1 MPLATTTHAGQIY
14 MYKDSNGST
23 LLTNR
28 KSADRS
34 LTKVKVT
41 YYPDSNIHSYRNWG
55 NSEASVLP
63 SYSRNKNAFDH
74 IIQQAAQQHGVS
86 EGLIKAV
93 MHTESGFNVNAR
105 SPVGAQGLMQL
116 MPATARR
123 FNVSNAYDPHEN
135 IMAGAKYLAWLL
147 KRFNGNT
154 TLALA
159 GYNAGEGNIAK
170 YGGVP
175 PFRETQDYVRRVT
188 SRYSNLYANGVVPG
202 LVGNRH
208 PVSTPFDT
216 YRAADGLVVIAVAS
230 NRLFERLCQCMGQPE
245 LATDPRFIDDASRTR
260 HEPQL
265 RAAIEAWTAQHSVEH
280 LCDGLLEA
288 GVPSSPVWDLAEAA
302 SSEHARVRQ
311 LQFQPP
317 GAAVPCV
324 PQPVF
329 FNGRKPHA
337 LTAAPRLGADN
348 AIFGLNPTGVNP

>member
-1 MPLATTTHAGQIY
+1 MNNKINAFLLYILGTASIMPLATSTHAGQIY

-41 YYPDSNIHSYRNWG
+41 YYPESNIHSYRNWG

-159 GYNAGEGNIAK
+159 GYNAGEGNVAK

-188 SRYSNLYANGVVPG
+188 SRFSNLYASGVNASSSNSAITANNNSNTQSQNAQVIAQSENYTASNHQVAANKRPQ
-202 LVGNRH
+202 RQIIM
-208 PVSTPFDT
+208 
-216 YRAADGLVVIAVAS
+216 AADGRFTDAPAGSYATGNATAS
-230 NRLFERLCQCMGQPE
+230 ARN
-245 LATDPRFIDDASRTR
+245 FI
-260 HEPQL
+260 
-265 RAAIEAWTAQHSVEH
+265 
-280 LCDGLLEA
+280 
-288 GVPSSPVWDLAEAA
+288 
-302 SSEHARVRQ
+302 SE
-311 LQFQPP
+311 
-317 GAAVPCV
+317 
-324 PQPVF
+324 
-329 FNGRKPHA
+329 
-337 LTAAPRLGADN
+337 
-348 AIFGLNPTGVNP
+348 

>member
-1 MPLATTTHAGQIY
+1 MNNKINAFLLYILGTASIMPLATTAHAGQIY

-123 FNVSNAYDPHEN
+123 FNVSNAYDPHQN

-159 GYNAGEGNIAK
+159 GYNAGEGNVAK

-188 SRYSNLYANGVVPG
+188 SRYSNLYANGVSAGSPQ
-202 LVGNRH
+202 NNNTSSSSTAQNAQIIAQSDNYSASNH
-208 PVSTPFDT
+208 QVSVNKRPQ
-216 YRAADGLVVIAVAS
+216 RQIIMAADG
-230 NRLFERLCQCMGQPE
+230 RF
-245 LATDPRFIDDASRTR
+245 TDA
-260 HEPQL
+260 
-265 RAAIEAWTAQHSVEH
+265 
-280 LCDGLLEA
+280 
-288 GVPSSPVWDLAEAA
+288 
-302 SSEHARVRQ
+302 
-311 LQFQPP
+311 
-317 GAAVPCV
+317 
-324 PQPVF
+324 
-329 FNGRKPHA
+329 
-337 LTAAPRLGADN
+337 
-348 AIFGLNPTGVNP
+348 PTGSYATGNATASARIFISE

>member
-159 GYNAGEGNIAK
+159 GYNAGEGNVAK

-188 SRYSNLYANGVVPG
+188 SRYSNLYASGVSASSGSNAITANNNSNTQSQNAQVIAQSESYTASNHQVAANKRPQ
-202 LVGNRH
+202 RQIIM
-208 PVSTPFDT
+208 
-216 YRAADGLVVIAVAS
+216 AADGRFTDAPAGSYATGNATAS
-230 NRLFERLCQCMGQPE
+230 ARI
-245 LATDPRFIDDASRTR
+245 FI
-260 HEPQL
+260 
-265 RAAIEAWTAQHSVEH
+265 
-280 LCDGLLEA
+280 
-288 GVPSSPVWDLAEAA
+288 
-302 SSEHARVRQ
+302 SE
-311 LQFQPP
+311 
-317 GAAVPCV
+317 
-324 PQPVF
+324 
-329 FNGRKPHA
+329 
-337 LTAAPRLGADN
+337 
-348 AIFGLNPTGVNP
+348 

>member
-1 MPLATTTHAGQIY
+1 MNNKINAFLLYILGTASIMPLATSTHAGQIY

-116 MPATARR
+116 MPATAQR

-159 GYNAGEGNIAK
+159 GYNAGEGNVAK

-175 PFRETQDYVRRVT
+175 PFRETQDYIRRVT
-188 SRYSNLYANGVVPG
+188 SRYSNLYASGVNANSSNSAITANNNSNTQSQNAQVITQSENYTASNHQVAANKRPQ
-202 LVGNRH
+202 RQIIM
-208 PVSTPFDT
+208 
-216 YRAADGLVVIAVAS
+216 AADGRFTDAPAGSYATGNATAS
-230 NRLFERLCQCMGQPE
+230 ARI
-245 LATDPRFIDDASRTR
+245 FI
-260 HEPQL
+260 
-265 RAAIEAWTAQHSVEH
+265 
-280 LCDGLLEA
+280 
-288 GVPSSPVWDLAEAA
+288 
-302 SSEHARVRQ
+302 SE
-311 LQFQPP
+311 
-317 GAAVPCV
+317 
-324 PQPVF
+324 
-329 FNGRKPHA
+329 
-337 LTAAPRLGADN
+337 
-348 AIFGLNPTGVNP
+348 